1 MDVGSDS
8 GAGLIASGSRKIEG
22 TRDALRAA
30 TGACFDLSH
39 CFDFPIKL
47 GGLGIGKFILYHRH
61 ARQTHTRCR
70 A

>member
-1 MDVGSDS
+1 MNVGSDS
-8 GAGLIASGSRKIEG
+8 GAGLIASGGPKIEG

-39 CFDFPIKL
+39 CLSCLTKS
-47 GGLGIGKFILYHRH
+47 GGLGIGKIILYYRH
-61 ARQTHTRCR
+61 ARQTHTRRR